1 MSPWTSAVGAPQL
14 ARLLGSQHTR
24 DGVAAGAAA
33 SLTGG
38 RRVPA
43 YRSLADGVR
52 LLILE
57 GRVPVAAR
65 LPAEREL
72 AAALAV
78 SRTTVAAAYEALRGE
93 GFLESRR
100 GAGSWTAMPAGS
112 PLPTRGS
119 TRSRPRP
126 RPP

>member
-24 DGVAAGAAA
+24 DGVVAGAAA

-57 GRVPVAAR
+57 GRVAVAAR

-72 AAALAV
+72 ATALAV
-78 SRTTVAAAYEALRGE
+78 SRTTVAAAYEALRG
-93 GFLESRR
+93 
-100 GAGSWTAMPAGS
+100 
-112 PLPTRGS
+112 
-119 TRSRPRP
+119 
-126 RPP
+126 

>member
-1 MSPWTSAVGAPQL
+1 MGSPQL
-14 ARLLGSQHTR
+14 ARLLGSQHAR
-24 DGVAAGAAA
+24 AA
-33 SLTGG
+33 TTPGG

-52 LLILE
+52 LLVLE

-100 GAGSWTAMPAGS
+100 GAGTVSYTH
-112 PLPTRGS
+112 L
-119 TRSRPRP
+119 
-126 RPP
+126 